1 MPTSKPKVTEY
12 NCATAETITR
22 EMNDLELADW
32 TKASKEVADAQLK
45 IQAQNEAKTSAQAKL
60 AALGLTPD
68 EVAAILGNQPKRVA
82 SI

>member
-68 EVAAILGNQPKRVA
+68 EVAAILGN
-82 SI
+82 

>member
-12 NCATAETITR
+12 NCETAETITR

-60 AALGLTPD
+60 AALGLT
-68 EVAAILGNQPKRVA
+68 EEEVA
-82 SI
+82 SILG